1 MGPGNLALS
10 AALAPLLDA
19 FAPGMD
25 IYLPGTTAEVA
36 ALADALSAEPERLRG
51 VHVRGCFVPGMNAF
65 DYAGLHPE
73 AQLTTFM
80 LPAQMRESFR
90 AGRINLIGRTYRGAA
105 DTLAAAEYDLA
116 IAHVAPPGPDGL
128 CSLGIAS
135 DFAPLVWPRAR
146 RRALII
152 NPDMPVPP
160 RALKLPL
167 AEADIVVECAGP
179 LVTMADSPAGEEAE
193 RIARRVAALI
203 PDGAHLQTGIGGAP
217 GAIWNFLTDH
227 KELTLYS
234 GMANDGLL
242 TLAEAGALA
251 PSGHV
256 AGIAYGSRAFYDSL
270 ARTDLI
276 DFRTV
281 IDTHGF
287 PQLSARPRL
296 HAINGALEV
305 DLFGQVNVE
314 WQGGKLASGVGG
326 GPDFMRGAAA
336 SPGGRSII
344 ALPSTAR
351 KRSLSRIVA
360 RLSSPSTGIAR
371 SDSDTVVTEHGVAE
385 LRDKGIDARA
395 EALIAIA
402 DPAFRDD
409 LAESWRALRATF

>member
-1 MGPGNLALS
+1 MSGPF
-10 AALAPLLDA
+10 APLLDA

-25 IYLPGTTAEVA
+25 IYLPGTTAEVPL
-36 ALADALSAEPERLRG
+36 LADALAAEPERMRG
-51 VHVRGCFVPGMNAF
+51 IHVLGCFVPGMNAF

-73 AQLTTFM
+73 ARLTTFM
-80 LPAQMRESFR
+80 LPPQMRESFK
-90 AGRINLIGRTYRGAA
+90 AGRVNLIGRTYRGAA
-105 DTLAAAEYDLA
+105 DTLAATDYDLA

-135 DFAPLVWPRAR
+135 DFAPLVWPRAK

-152 NPDMPVPP
+152 NPAMPVPA

-167 AEADIVVECAGP
+167 AEADIVVECEGP
-179 LVTMADSPAGEEAE
+179 IVTMADSPAGEEAE
-193 RIARRVAALI
+193 LIARRVAALI
-203 PDGAHLQTGIGGAP
+203 PDGAQIQTGIGGAP
-217 GAIWNFLTDH
+217 GAIWSFLKDH
-227 KELTLYS
+227 KDLVLYS

-251 PSGHV
+251 PAGHV
-256 AGIAYGSRAFYDSL
+256 AGIAFGSRAFYDAL
-270 ARTDLI
+270 ARDDLI

-281 IDTHGF
+281 VDTHGF

-296 HAINGALEV
+296 HSVNGALEV

-314 WQGGKLASGVGG
+314 WQGGKLSSGVGG

-360 RLSSPSTGIAR
+360 RLGSPSTSIAR
-371 SDSDTVVTEHGVAE
+371 SDIDTVVTEHGVAE

-402 DPAFRDD
+402 DPALRDD
-409 LAESWRALRATF
+409 LADSWRALRASF